1 MSIDT
6 TPARRVAIV
15 VGAGGELGLATAVK
29 LSERSMTV
37 VGVDR
42 NEQGLEQLPD
52 GIFRE
57 LVDGTDPGAAAP
69 MVERIVRDIGA
80 PATLVNTIGAFQTG
94 DATRILDLE
103 LRLLGIRVNC
113 MAPQLLDTA
122 FARTSFPKEVLAH
135 AVSPAAVAEFVAFL
149 VSDAAAPI
157 SGAVLPAYGF

>member
-1 MSIDT
+1 M
-6 TPARRVAIV
+6 AIV

-29 LSERSMTV
+29 LSERSMT
-37 VGVDR
+37 
-42 NEQGLEQLPD
+42 
-52 GIFRE
+52 
-57 LVDGTDPGAAAP
+57 
-69 MVERIVRDIGA
+69 
-80 PATLVNTIGAFQTG
+80 ATLVNTIGAFQTG

-135 AVSPAAVAEFVAFL
+135 AVSPAAVAEVAAFL